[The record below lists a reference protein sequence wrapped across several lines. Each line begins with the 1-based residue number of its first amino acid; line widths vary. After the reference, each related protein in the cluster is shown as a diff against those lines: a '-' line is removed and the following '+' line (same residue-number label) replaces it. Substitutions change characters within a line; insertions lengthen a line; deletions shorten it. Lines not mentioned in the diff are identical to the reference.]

1 MNIKHILTTTLAA
14 AATLLTS
21 SCGNDSGQTDTG
33 PGQPERL
40 PISISTAVAQISDS
54 RVADTYF
61 EVGDKIGLYVVNRKA
76 DGSQQELAPS
86 GNYVD
91 NMLCQLGTSWITAS
105 PIFWQDHTTHADFYI
120 YHPHKP
126 EISNVEAVTFSL
138 DTDQSTKQAYNEA
151 DVLTGVATDV
161 TPSDKPVYIVAKHIM
176 SQLVITLVPGDGL
189 TADKLA
195 ASDVK
200 VRINNVRPNA
210 TVSITAATATAAGEP
225 TTIIPLRIG
234 DLTYKAIIAPQE
246 VAADNIITV
255 TADGRDFNLARTINF
270 ESGKRYRST
279 ITLNKV
285 GDGINVGIDDWDEDG
300 EDYGDVAE

>member
-21 SCGNDSGQTDTG
+21 SCGNDSGQTDTR

-210 TVSITAATATAAGEP
+210 TVSITAATAKEREAPWLQSVPPSGLHLSFSFVLPPSAGQR
-225 TTIIPLRIG
+225 L
-234 DLTYKAIIAPQE
+234 
-246 VAADNIITV
+246 
-255 TADGRDFNLARTINF
+255 
-270 ESGKRYRST
+270 
-279 ITLNKV
+279 V
-285 GDGINVGIDDWDEDG
+285 GLWI
-300 EDYGDVAE
+300 